1 MNNEEINMQT
11 AQTSAPASAITA
23 AENGLWIALPGILWV
38 ILVFAALLAFR
49 KELRLLVQALAWRV
63 RSGAAVKLFAMEL
76 GEAYVSSGI
85 DSSRDESQVP
95 YRIDKDGLRWEERE
109 RYYQP
114 NRNIHLVH
122 RIAPSDLPGMLYDIE
137 LYIVPHRGATLA
149 ALDHVEYYF
158 GRHWRNKVFIVN
170 DRARSFRITTSAFGA
185 FMCTAELVFTDG
197 ERVMVNRYV
206 DFEMGA
212 IGLPQAPTQRANDSA
227 KATIV

>member
-1 MNNEEINMQT
+1 MQT
-11 AQTSAPASAITA
+11 AQTSAPASVNTA
-23 AENGLWIALPGILWV
+23 SASGPWIALPGILWV
-38 ILVFAALLAFR
+38 ALVLVALFAFR

-95 YRIDKDGLRWEERE
+95 YFFDQDGTRWRERE
-109 RYYQP
+109 RYYEP

-122 RIAPSDLPGMLYDIE
+122 RLAPSDLPGMLYDIE
-137 LYIVPHRGATLA
+137 LYMVPHRGATLA
-149 ALDHVEYYF
+149 AIDHVEYYF
-158 GRHWRNKVFIVN
+158 GRHWRNKVFVVN

-185 FMCTAELVFTDG
+185 FMCTAQLVFTDG

-212 IGLPQAPTQRANDSA
+212 IGLPPPPTRRINGSANETSGRTA
-227 KATIV
+227 A